1 MRPGCRSA
9 DQEETAGRREQL
21 GEGQG
26 VSGDSGNTPKT

>member
-9 DQEETAGRREQL
+9 DKDFTVMKQEQT

-26 VSGDSGNTPKT
+26 ASGDSGNTPKT